1 MVTMATYLATHS
13 PQVVQHSPA
22 GMPATEQLT
31 SGHVAFCIH
40 DIVIE
45 LAT

>member
-1 MVTMATYLATHS
+1 MVIMAIHLATRS

-31 SGHVAFCIH
+31 LGHVVPCIY
-40 DIVIE
+40 DIVI
-45 LAT
+45 